1 MEQDQNQQP
10 EIQPDRLPF
19 DVELYKRAHEF
30 CDAALAAVPELHGIA
45 IVPLWSTQPKKTPSG
60 LLRLRNPQ
68 PPYLA
73 SLLMLMKRLAAFS
86 AQVHNDLFAQF
97 DMVDRYAA
105 ELSSQIKAR
114 LEELHNLNTQTPDEN
129 QHD

>member
-1 MEQDQNQQP
+1 MEQSQQQ

-30 CDAALAAVPELHGIA
+30 CDSALAAVPELHGIA
-45 IVPLWSTQPKKTPSG
+45 VVPLWSTQPKKTPTG

-97 DMVDRYAA
+97 EMVDRYAA
-105 ELSSQIKAR
+105 ELSSQIKAKI
-114 LEELHNLNTQTPDEN
+114 EELANLNQQQTDEN
-129 QHD
+129 QNGQ